1 MTHRNE
7 PRALS
12 RHGHVPYHDAMRVD
26 GSEEEAASPIDGAA
40 AGIDRRSLLAAAAA
54 GIGALACGRAG
65 ADGAQEARAARSPQ
79 EDDVV
84 EATSASQR
92 QPVVFVGHG
101 SPMNAIE
108 DNRWSQAFK
117 ALGGTLPRP
126 RAILAV
132 SAHWYVRQTLLTSA
146 AAPRTIHDFGG
157 FPRPLYEIEYRAPG
171 DVDLAARVAALLG
184 ERAGL
189 DASWGLDHG
198 TWSVLVHTHPAAD
211 VPVVQLSLDA
221 RLAPADH
228 VTLARSLAPLRD
240 QGVLILASGNATHN
254 LRHAMAAMRRGD
266 EEVPEW
272 SGRFDADVA
281 RAAAQHDTG
290 FLARALA
297 SDDGRASHPTPDH
310 YLPLLYAAGAA
321 SGDDAVTFPIEGFHA
336 GLSMRAIR
344 YG

>member
-1 MTHRNE
+1 M
-7 PRALS
+7 S
-12 RHGHVPYHDAMRVD
+12 REGAVLYGDAMRVEGRED
-26 GSEEEAASPIDGAA
+26 EAASRLEDTRGAA
-40 AGIDRRSLLAAAAA
+40 VGRRGFLAAAAV
-54 GIGALACGRAG
+54 GVGVIACGRAG
-65 ADGAQEARAARSPQ
+65 ADPPAPGQAVRSPQ
-79 EDDVV
+79 EDVLV
-84 EATSASQR
+84 ESPSTSAR
-92 QPVVFVGHG
+92 QPVIFVGHG

-108 DNRWSQAFK
+108 DNRWSRAFK
-117 ALGGTLPRP
+117 ALGASLPRP

-157 FPRPLYEIEYRAPG
+157 FPRALFEVQYKAPG
-171 DVDLAARVAALLG
+171 DVDLAARVVALLG
-184 ERAGL
+184 ERASL
-189 DASWGLDHG
+189 DATWGLDHG

-266 EEVPEW
+266 ESLPGW
-272 SGRFDADVA
+272 SERFDADVA
-281 RAAAQHDTG
+281 RAAAQHDTD

-321 SGDDAVTFPIEGFHA
+321 SSEDAVTFPVEGFHA
-336 GLSMRAIR
+336 GLSMRAVR